1 MEAKHWALMVAE
13 MRRFPQVSYKPDII
27 VLSRQSCQSQFPAKK
42 SHVVFKKIF
51 QAAYVL
57 FFP

>member
-13 MRRFPQVSYKPDII
+13 MRRFPQVSYKSDII
-27 VLSRQSCQSQFPAKK
+27 VLSGQSCQSQFPAKK
-42 SHVVFKKIF
+42 VTWFCIPGSI
-51 QAAYVL
+51 L